1 MSLRRRLLVVLALAV
16 AVLLAGFATLGFA
29 LSSSEGARVDEAQN
43 VTRDVADELAA
54 TRLRGPEADPALVAR
69 ATLRGQPQVRG
80 GFCGRDGAVPIVVR
94 GGRRNAKAGATLS
107 PDEHGAIGSACR
119 ESPAQGVFDKWYR
132 EPHEVV
138 VVSTASVGVGG
149 EVAWAAVFVRSDP
162 PGGVGWRASA
172 IVLAAGTLLLAMV
185 VVGAIASL
193 RKGAWQ
199 LERGISRLERDLR
212 APIDEPHATELAAI
226 ARAVSAMARHLAD
239 ARDTEKRLSGELAHA
254 QRLSALG
261 RVVAGVAHEV
271 RNPLAGLKLRLD
283 LMKRDPALG
292 ATARGDVETCL
303 EEVERLDR
311 VVRSLLT
318 VGRREPR
325 PLTSA
330 SVAAPIDLRL
340 AGCLATAE
348 ERDVTLVR
356 TGDATAQIDADA
368 LGQIVENLVR
378 NAIEASPAGGTVR
391 VAISR
396 GEPENERVEVDVID
410 EGPGIP
416 KARAAELFEPFFTT
430 KAEGTGLGLWMSR
443 ALAEAMG
450 GTLRYE
456 RVGASTRMRLELSTV
471 AKAPTREGASAADH
485 PQESASASARE
496 GAQEPT

>member
-16 AVLLAGFATLGFA
+16 AVLFAGFATLGFA
-29 LSSSEGARVDEAQN
+29 LSSSEGARLDEARA

-54 TRLRGPEADPALVAR
+54 ARLRGQDADPSLVAR
-69 ATLRGQPQVRG
+69 AALSGQPQVRG
-80 GFCGRDGAVPIVVR
+80 GFCDRDGSLRVSVR

-119 ESPAQGVFDKWYR
+119 ESPAQGTFDKSYR
-132 EPHEVV
+132 EQHEVV
-138 VVSTASVGVGG
+138 VVSTALTTSG
-149 EVAWAAVFVRSDP
+149 ELAWAAVFVRSDP

-172 IVLAAGTLLLAMV
+172 IVLAAGTLVLAMV
-185 VVGAIASL
+185 VVGALASL
-193 RKGAWQ
+193 RKGASQ
-199 LERGISRLERDLR
+199 LERGIGRLERDLR

-226 ARAVSAMARHLAD
+226 ARAVSGMAHHLAD

-283 LMKRDPALG
+283 LMKRDAALG
-292 ATARGDVETCL
+292 PTARADVETCL

-325 PLTSA
+325 PLTHA
-330 SVAAPIDLRL
+330 SVSAPIDLRL
-340 AGCLATAE
+340 AGCLVAAE
-348 ERDVTLVR
+348 EREVTLAR
-356 TGDATAQIDADA
+356 SGDAAARIDPDA

-391 VAISR
+391 VVVTQEQDRAF
-396 GEPENERVEVDVID
+396 VDVID

-416 KARAAELFEPFFTT
+416 KARAVELFEPFFTT
-430 KAEGTGLGLWMSR
+430 KPEGTGLGLWMSR

-450 GTLRYE
+450 GTVRYD
-456 RVGASTRMRLELSTV
+456 RVGASTRMRLELSTR
-471 AKAPTREGASAADH
+471 AP
-485 PQESASASARE
+485 ESAQP
-496 GAQEPT
+496 AQEPTQERA

>member
-16 AVLLAGFATLGFA
+16 AVLFAGFATLGFA
-29 LSSSEGARVDEAQN
+29 FSSSEGARREEAQM
-43 VTRDVADELAA
+43 VTRDVADELASA
-54 TRLRGPEADPALVAR
+54 WQRAPDAEPAQLAR
-69 ATLRGQPQVRG
+69 ATLSGQPQVRG
-80 GFCGRDGAVPIVVR
+80 GFCGHDGSLRAVAR

-107 PDEHGAIGSACR
+107 PDEHGAIGRACR
-119 ESPAQGVFDKWYR
+119 ESPAQGGLDESYR
-132 EPHEVV
+132 EAHEVV
-138 VVSTASVGVGG
+138 VVSTAPTSSG
-149 EVAWAAVFVRSDP
+149 ELAWAAIFVRSDP

-172 IVLAAGTLLLAMV
+172 IVLAVGTLVLAMV
-185 VVGAIASL
+185 VVGALASL
-193 RKGAWQ
+193 RSGASQ
-199 LERGISRLERDLR
+199 LERGIGRLERDLR

-292 ATARGDVETCL
+292 ATARGDVDTCL

-325 PLTSA
+325 PLA
-330 SVAAPIDLRL
+330 STALAAPIDLRL
-340 AGCLATAE
+340 AGCLASAE
-348 ERDVTLVR
+348 EREVTLAR
-356 TGDATAQIDADA
+356 EGEATAQADPDA

-378 NAIEASPAGGTVR
+378 NAIEASPSGGAVR
-391 VAISR
+391 VSIGR
-396 GEPENERVEVDVID
+396 EGDRVFVDVLD

-416 KARAAELFEPFFTT
+416 KAHVAELFEPFFTT
-430 KAEGTGLGLWMSR
+430 KPEGTGLGLWMSR

-450 GTLRYE
+450 GTLRYD
-456 RVGASTRMRLELSTV
+456 RVGAGTRMRVELSTI
-471 AKAPTREGASAADH
+471 T
-485 PQESASASARE
+485 QERA
-496 GAQEPT
+496 

>member
-1 MSLRRRLLVVLALAV
+1 MLALAV
-16 AVLLAGFATLGFA
+16 AVLFAGFATLGFA
-29 LSSSEGARVDEAQN
+29 LSSSEGARVDEARPL
-43 VTRDVADELAA
+43 VRDLADELVSAR
-54 TRLRGPEADPALVAR
+54 TRDPDAEPSALARGALVG
-69 ATLRGQPQVRG
+69 LPQLRG
-80 GFCGRDGAVPIVVR
+80 GFCTREGSLLASAR
-94 GGRRNAKAGATLS
+94 GGRRNARAEAPLS
-107 PDEHGAIGSACR
+107 PDQRGAVTRACR
-119 ESPAQGVFDKWYR
+119 ATPQGVQLDEAYR
-132 EPHEVV
+132 ESHEMVV
-138 VVSTASVGVGG
+138 VATAPAGTR
-149 EVAWAAVFVRSDP
+149 EVAWAAIFVRSDP

-172 IVLAAGTLLLAMV
+172 VVLAAGTLLLAMV
-185 VVGAIASL
+185 VVGALASL

-199 LERGISRLERDLR
+199 LERGIRRLEQDLR

-226 ARAVSAMARHLAD
+226 AHAVSAMARHLAD

-283 LMKRDPALG
+283 LMKRDAALG

-325 PLTSA
+325 PLVAA
-330 SVAAPIDLRL
+330 SVAGPIELRL

-348 ERDVTLVR
+348 ERDVTLTR

-378 NAIEASPAGGTVR
+378 NAIEASPAGGTVC
-391 VAISR
+391 VAVSR
-396 GEPENERVEVDVID
+396 GEAPDEERTYVDVID

-443 ALAEAMG
+443 ALAESMG

-456 RVGASTRMRLELSTV
+456 RVGSSTRMRLELATV
-471 AKAPTREGASAADH
+471 AKAPARASATAA
-485 PQESASASARE
+485 ASASENESAPQ
-496 GAQEPT
+496 GAQEPA